1 MILSGRELA
10 KPVLDYV
17 KTEAFNLKKRG
28 VSPKLAIVTVG
39 GEDAW
44 FSYVTQKVK
53 TAGRLGI
60 ETELVNL
67 SGESEGELFDTLQ
80 KLNKDES
87 IHGIIVQRP
96 LPKNFNR
103 SRIVDAI
110 KPEKDIDGFRSD
122 SPYEVPAWLAVK
134 DFISEANSLSRHS
147 SRVLTASNFQNSPLN
162 QSILILGK
170 GETAGKP
177 VIEGF
182 RKIGIDPVIAD
193 SKTTNTNEL
202 LKNADIVI
210 CAIGKRGV
218 VKKEFLKHGCVLI
231 GIGIHKEKEK
241 LIGDYNEEEIKDIA
255 KAYTPTPGGV
265 GPLNLAYLFK
275 NLIEAA
281 KNHKNPS

>member
-10 KPVLDYV
+10 KPVLAYV
-17 KTEAFNLKKRG
+17 KNEAENLRNKGINPR
-28 VSPKLAIVTVG
+28 LAIVTVG

-60 ETELVNL
+60 ETKLLNL
-67 SGESEGELFDTLQ
+67 SGENEDELFETLQ
-80 KLNKDES
+80 NLNKDNS
-87 IHGIIVQRP
+87 VHGIIVQRP

-103 SRIVDAI
+103 ERIVNSI
-110 KPEKDIDGFRSD
+110 NPEKDIDGFRSD
-122 SPYEVPAWLAVK
+122 SPYEVPVWLAVK
-134 DFISEANSLSRHS
+134 DFISEASKISRNSSE
-147 SRVLTASNFQNSPLN
+147 VITALNFQNSLLN

-182 RKIGIDPVIAD
+182 RKIGIDPVVAD
-193 SKTTNTNEL
+193 SKTEDTAVL

-210 CAIGKRGV
+210 CATGRRGV
-218 VKKEFLKHGCVLI
+218 VRKEFLKPGCTLV
-231 GIGIHKEKEK
+231 GIGIHKDNGK
-241 LIGDYNEEEIKDIA
+241 LIGDYSEEEISEVA
-255 KAYTPTPGGV
+255 AAYTPTPGGV

-275 NLIEAA
+275 NLIDAA
-281 KNHKNPS
+281 KAKI

>member
-1 MILSGRELA
+1 MELSGRELA
-10 KPVLDYV
+10 KPVLQYV
-17 KTEAFNLKKRG
+17 KTEALSLNKRG
-28 VSPKLAIVTVG
+28 VKPKLAIITVG

-60 ETELVNL
+60 ATELVNL
-67 SGESEGELFDTLQ
+67 SGESEDELFDILR
-80 KLNKDES
+80 KLNQDES
-87 IHGIIVQRP
+87 INGIIVQRP

-103 SRIVDAI
+103 ERIVNSI
-110 KPEKDIDGFRSD
+110 SREKDIDGFRQD

-134 DFISEANSLSRHS
+134 DFISEANSLSRDAS
-147 SRVLTASNFQNSPLN
+147 EVLTASNFQNSLLN

-182 RKIGIDPVIAD
+182 RKIGIDPVIVD
-193 SKTTNTNEL
+193 SKTKNPQDL
-202 LKNADIVI
+202 LREADIVV
-210 CAIGKRGV
+210 CAVGKRGV
-218 VKKEFLKHGCVLI
+218 VKKEFLKPGCILV
-231 GIGIHKEKEK
+231 GIGIHKENGK
-241 LIGDYNEEEIKDIA
+241 LIGDYAEEEIKDIVR
-255 KAYTPTPGGV
+255 AYTPTPGGV

-281 KNHKNPS
+281 KKS